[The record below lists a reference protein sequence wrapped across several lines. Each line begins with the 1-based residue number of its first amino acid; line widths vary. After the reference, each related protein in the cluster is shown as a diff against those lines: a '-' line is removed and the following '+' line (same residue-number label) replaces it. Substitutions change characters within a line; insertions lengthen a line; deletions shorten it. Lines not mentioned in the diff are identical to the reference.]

1 MARMY
6 SRARGKSGSK
16 KPAGKTSHSWLT
28 YKPKE
33 VELLIVKLAKEG
45 KAPSHIGLM
54 LRDTYGIPDVR
65 SLLKKRITEVLKE
78 KNLLKELPEDLL
90 ALIKKDVAIMKHMK
104 ANKQDMTSK
113 RGQLI
118 TESKIKKLVKYYKSK
133 SRIPETWK
141 YDPEKAGIYME

>member
-16 KPAGKTSHSWLT
+16 KPAGKTSHSWLS

-33 VELLIVKLAKEG
+33 VEMLIVKLAKEG
-45 KAPSHIGLM
+45 KQPSKIGLI

-65 SLLKKRITEVLKE
+65 SLLKKKITEVLKDR
-78 KNLLKELPEDLL
+78 NLLKELPEDIL
-90 ALIKKDVAIMKHMK
+90 ALIKKDVAIMKHIK
-104 ANKQDMTSK
+104 ANKMDMTAK

-118 TESKIKKLVKYYKSK
+118 TESRIKKLVKYYKNSR
-133 SRIPETWK
+133 RIPETWK
-141 YDPEKAGIYME
+141 YDPEKAGMFLE